1 MLHYCHNYD
10 IFASSI
16 IILFIVATSIWSYWR
31 LNKCKYVNYHAKES
45 QLCLLSGHINVLFV
59 FKYEML
65 NKKRPLTFFYL
76 LFYQIRKYLLKI
88 FFFFLFF
95 PLLLFPHSW
104 LLIFF
109 YFQFLQ
115 MLLIYLYFVVFSFN
129 IVCNWQVSDKGICQF
144 SRQVDSLIYRQGK
157 KVRDVEKQ
165 QKKKVVLSDILWF
178 DFKIFQKVS

>member
-1 MLHYCHNYD
+1 MVNSIFEIDLENIKILVLHYCHNYD

-16 IILFIVATSIWSYWR
+16 IILFILATSIWSYWR

-88 FFFFLFF
+88 FFSFSFLPSFAISSF
-95 PLLLFPHSW
+95 LTVD
-104 LLIFF
+104 FF
-109 YFQFLQ
+109 YFSIFTNA
-115 MLLIYLYFVVFSFN
+115 FN
-129 IVCNWQVSDKGICQF
+129 IPLLCCF
-144 SRQVDSLIYRQGK
+144 
-157 KVRDVEKQ
+157 
-165 QKKKVVLSDILWF
+165 
-178 DFKIFQKVS
+178 